1 MANAHIKDFTDA
13 NFDAEVLASD
23 KPVMVDFWAEWC
35 QPCKTL
41 APTIDALAEE
51 YATKAKVGK
60 VNTDNNRAIS
70 VKYQITA
77 IPTVMIFKGGN
88 MVRKFVG
95 FQKKEALMAALD
107 EAAIK

>member
-1 MANAHIKDFTDA
+1 M
-13 NFDAEVLASD
+13 
-23 KPVMVDFWAEWC
+23 
-35 QPCKTL
+35 
-41 APTIDALAEE
+41 
-51 YATKAKVGK
+51 
-60 VNTDNNRAIS
+60 
-70 VKYQITA
+70 KYQITA